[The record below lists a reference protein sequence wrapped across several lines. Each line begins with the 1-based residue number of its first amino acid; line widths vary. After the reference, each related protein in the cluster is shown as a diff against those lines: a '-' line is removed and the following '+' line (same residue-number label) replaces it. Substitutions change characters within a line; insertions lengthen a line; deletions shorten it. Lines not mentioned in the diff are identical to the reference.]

1 MTTLLASPRSGSRAS
16 RHTRLDALDGLRA
29 VAVSLVLAYHVGVP
43 GMDGGFLGV
52 DVFFVLSGFLIT
64 TLLIREVTGKGKI
77 DLGRFW
83 MRRVLRLLP
92 ASLLV
97 IVVVLGWSIF
107 FSPSY
112 RRADLGAD
120 AFWSLLYVG
129 NWRFI
134 SSSGYFNNDGSV
146 SPLQHVWSL
155 AVEEQFYVVWPLL
168 IAGLVLPLVKR
179 ATLLSGAGSDSA
191 SRTEMTNLR
200 RATARKWVLVLAVA
214 LTLMSAIWFAIVYDP
229 LGPDRAY
236 MGTDT
241 RAYEPLAGAAAAA
254 LMQYRTVQL
263 FVTRNAQPLMIAGLV
278 GVVVGVFTLG
288 GPTAPAPAYF
298 LGGGLAFAVVTAVL
312 VAATSVADRR
322 QGLTLLFGSTPMG
335 YLGRI
340 SYGVYLW
347 HWPLTLWIIGDA
359 PFSPVRAL
367 ITVALTIAA
376 AAASFQF
383 LETPV
388 RSRGLARSRPKRLLP
403 ASLGIVGAMTLIA
416 SVLGGT
422 PWNVALPAFAGPK
435 NDGRAIVVV
444 GDSVIQRLL
453 PALDKEASARG
464 LTVTSGA
471 RGGCPALGIRA
482 VDDAGAPLA
491 QGNCVAQVVNRQNE
505 AIDAVHP
512 GVVIW
517 WSRYEVADRLGPAG
531 TVLRAGTDAFWEAQL
546 ADLRTAVDRVTATG
560 ASLVIVEMDRP
571 GIGIDTRCTPEDC
584 PEFLHRLRNRDD
596 LRQDWNKHLHAYAA
610 TDPRV
615 QVITMDTLFCR
626 DDASPCDDH
635 LPSRADTSVPFAEAA
650 GNDLA
655 RPDGSHFSEAGAA
668 TVSSA
673 LLDRVLALTKNS
685 NQT

>member
-1 MTTLLASPRSGSRAS
+1 MTTLLTAPRAGSRSS

-43 GMDGGFLGV
+43 GMHGGFLGV

-64 TLLIREVTGKGKI
+64 TLLIREITGKGRI

-83 MRRVLRLLP
+83 TRRVLRLLP

-97 IVVVLGWSIF
+97 IVVVLIWSAAF
-107 FSPSY
+107 APPY
-112 RRADLGAD
+112 RRADIGAD

-168 IAGLVLPLVKR
+168 VAGLVLPLVAR
-179 ATLLSGAGSDSA
+179 ASARAGAGGGDSA
-191 SRTEMTNLR
+191 SRTEGAALR
-200 RATARKWVLVLAVA
+200 RATARRWVLILALS
-214 LTLMSAIWFAIVYDP
+214 LTLVSALWFAVVYDP
-229 LGPDRAY
+229 TGPDRAY

-263 FVTRNAQPLMIAGLV
+263 FVTRHSQPLMIAGFV
-278 GVVVGVFTLG
+278 GVLAGVFTLG
-288 GPTAPAPAYF
+288 GPIAPAPAYF
-298 LGGGLAFAVVTAVL
+298 YGGGLAFSVVTAVL

-347 HWPLTLWIIGDA
+347 HWPLTLWIIGDL
-359 PFSPVRAL
+359 PFSPWRAL
-367 ITVALTIAA
+367 VVVVLTIVLAGL
-376 AAASFQF
+376 SFRF
-383 LETPV
+383 LETPI
-388 RSRGLARSRPKRLLP
+388 RSGGLARAVPARLLP
-403 ASLGIVGAMTLIA
+403 TSLGVVGALTVVA

-422 PWNVALPAFAGPK
+422 PWNVVLPALAGP
-435 NDGRAIVVV
+435 NSDGRAVVVV

-453 PALDKEASARG
+453 PALDREASGRG

-482 VDDAGAPLA
+482 VDENGTPLA
-491 QGNCVAQVVNRQNE
+491 QGNCVAQVVNRQTE
-505 AIDAVHP
+505 AVNAVHP
-512 GVVIW
+512 GVVVW
-517 WSRYEVADRLGPAG
+517 WSRYEIADRLDSAG
-531 TVLRAGTDAFWEAQL
+531 NVLRAGTPQFWEAQL
-546 ADLRTAVDRVTATG
+546 ADLRRSVDRVTATG
-560 ASLVIVEMDRP
+560 ATLVIVEMDRP

-584 PEFLHRLRNRDD
+584 PDFLHRLRNRDD
-596 LRQDWNKHLHAYAA
+596 LRQDWNRHLRDYAA
-610 TDPRV
+610 SDSRVRLITVDPY
-615 QVITMDTLFCR
+615 FCR
-626 DDASPCDDH
+626 NDASPCDDT
-635 LPSRADTSVPFAEAA
+635 LPARTDTSVPFEPATGAA
-650 GNDLA
+650 LA
-655 RPDGSHFSEAGAA
+655 RPDGSHFGEAGAA
-668 TVSSA
+668 TVA
-673 LLDRVLALTKNS
+673 AVLLDRVLPYTEKRAE
-685 NQT
+685 